1 MKVLIL
7 GGGNVGLGIS
17 RRIDDEDMD
26 VTVVEKDKN
35 RSDEL
40 RERNLKVVEGDF
52 CDTSTLIEAGI
63 ENTDIVLITTKDL
76 DENLNGLRSVKINN
90 SDTSVAIRTDEN
102 IKMEKLKEIMR
113 DNFETD
119 YEVDYIIEPSSS
131 IIENMNKGFK
141 HLKRLKRTKD
151 LTSTLQS
158 FEDKKIGIVAHNDP
172 DPDALASAYALQRI
186 FSTRNIESKI
196 FYSGDISHQENRA
209 MINLLKIE
217 PVKTSDPSE
226 LRDEGYT
233 DVALVDFH
241 PGGKTDIIDDE
252 MNIVALI
259 DHHNFQIEDIEK
271 VKHLDIRLDKSST
284 SSILIEYLKNLN
296 IEIDPDLA
304 TSLFYGVYTDTN
316 RFRDVEEDDLYL
328 LSYIKPYIDKDKLSK
343 MESPDISG
351 KTLDVLGKGI
361 MERETIGNVLVSNLG
376 VVRERD
382 ALPQAADLLL
392 QLEGVS
398 TTLVF
403 GIIGEKIEMSARTRD
418 VRVDIG
424 TVMKDA
430 FNDLG
435 SGGGRSGSGGAQ
447 IPLGIFNY
455 VEEKEELLDYV
466 SGIIRDKFLDSMGI
480 KRE

>member
-7 GGGNVGLGIS
+7 GGGNVGLGIA

-26 VTVVEKDKN
+26 VAVVEKDES
-35 RSDEL
+35 RCEEL
-40 RERNLKVVEGDF
+40 RERDFNVVEGDF

-63 ENTDIVLITTKDL
+63 EETDIVLITTNNVN
-76 DENLNGLRSVKINN
+76 ENLNGLRTVKINN
-90 SDTSVAIRTDEN
+90 NDTSVAIRTDEN
-102 IKMEKLKEIMR
+102 IKMQKLKELMR

-131 IIENMNKGFK
+131 IIENMNQGFK
-141 HLKRLKRTKD
+141 HLKRLKRTKE
-151 LTSTLQS
+151 LIKTLED
-158 FEDKKIGIVAHNDP
+158 FKDKKIAIIAHNDP

-186 FSTRNIESKI
+186 FSSREIESKI

-209 MINLLKIE
+209 MINLLQIE
-217 PVKTSDPSE
+217 PEKVSNPKE
-226 LRDEGYT
+226 IKDEGFT
-233 DVALVDFH
+233 DIALVDFH
-241 PGGKTDIIDDE
+241 PGGKTDLIDDE
-252 MNIVALI
+252 MSIVALI
-259 DHHNFQIEDIEK
+259 DHHNFQIEDIDK
-271 VKHLDIRLDKSST
+271 VNHLDIRIDKSST
-284 SSILIEYLKNLN
+284 ASILIEYLKNLN

-316 RFRDVEEDDLYL
+316 RFRDIEEDDLYL
-328 LSYIKPYIDKDKLSK
+328 LTYIKPYIDKDKLSK

-403 GIIGEKIEMSARTRD
+403 GIIGEQIEMSARTRD

-424 TVMKDA
+424 SVMNDA